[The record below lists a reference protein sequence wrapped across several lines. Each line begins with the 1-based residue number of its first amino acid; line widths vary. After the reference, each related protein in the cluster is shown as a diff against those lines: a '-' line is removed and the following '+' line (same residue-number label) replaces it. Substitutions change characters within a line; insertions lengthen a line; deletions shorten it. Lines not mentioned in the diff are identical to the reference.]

1 MNVADLHRRACERF
15 DRYVGEIGPDRWTA
29 PTPCAG
35 WDVRALVNHVV
46 AEELWTPPLM
56 EGRTIAEVGN
66 RFDGDVLG
74 ADPVAAHDAAAA
86 AAIEA
91 VSADGVLER
100 TVHLSF
106 GDVPGEEYA
115 WQLTADH
122 LIHGWDLARAIG
134 SDDRLEPDLVA
145 AVATWFTEREDLYR
159 AAGAIGPRP
168 AVSESADPQT
178 VLLAAFGR
186 TPTSVP
192 S

>member
-15 DRYVGEIGPDRWTA
+15 ARYVGEVGPRWTA

-35 WDVRALVNHVV
+35 WDVRTLVNHVV

-56 EGRTIAEVGN
+56 EGRTIAEVGD

-74 ADPVAAHDAAAA
+74 ADPAAACDDAAAA
-86 AAIEA
+86 AIQAVCAEA
-91 VSADGVLER
+91 ALER

-122 LIHGWDLARAIG
+122 LIHGWDLAQAIG
-134 SDDRLEPDLVA
+134 SDDRLDGDLVA
-145 AVATWFTEREDLYR
+145 AVAKWFDEREELYR
-159 AAGAIGPRP
+159 AGGAIGPRVP
-168 AVSESADPQT
+168 VPEEADPQT
-178 VLLAAFGR
+178 VLLASFGR
-186 TPTSVP
+186 TPAGVP
-192 S
+192 R